1 MGKRK
6 RIPDHTNTQ
15 PPSGTFFFKII
26 FINLPLY
33 MGSVWFSRKCHKSCW
48 ILSKF
53 SVWSGRNLVNLMGF
67 FLGGA
72 RGFTIYLHF
81 LLNILASF
89 YNQGHI
95 VWWFFLFLLILW
107 ICLMGLFVCVF
118 YFIFMRLFNL
128 WSMFDWWGFCV
139 FFFFS
144 FLLFFGWL
152 PCLLLCNW
160 CKIRSCWLKHHVC

>member
-1 MGKRK
+1 
-6 RIPDHTNTQ
+6 
-15 PPSGTFFFKII
+15 
-26 FINLPLY
+26 

-53 SVWSGRNLVNLMGF
+53 SVWSGRNLLNLMGF

-81 LLNILASF
+81 LLNILASFYNQGHIVWWVFFLIFFFIILASF

-139 FFFFS
+139 FFFLFFS
-144 FLLFFGWL
+144 FLFWL
-152 PCLLLCNW
+152 ASLLAF
-160 CKIRSCWLKHHVC
+160 V